1 MMDLQEGISSAPS
14 RRTALLTMLRER
26 RLEYIPATTYGVDR
40 FSHEWMARDPSFH
53 RVLEFTDRYDHI
65 FVLHLSYYAS
75 FGVTDVLGLWDR
87 DALDRE
93 VRVEGGATHYHL
105 KLHTPR
111 GDLTANYTENEG
123 MRTVWRHDHLMKT
136 DEDVDRFLS
145 APFVP
150 NPPDLDTFRRT
161 REALGES
168 GLMEI
173 ETPTPLCLVVEN
185 MPYDQ
190 FMVRALQDPVRVEA
204 LLDRASELIARWLQ
218 ALLEAGFGP
227 VFRFF
232 GPEYAAPPM
241 MSPRFFQKVVVDRD
255 RPLIELI
262 HRYGGFV
269 RYHCHGPIARIVDDM
284 LAMGVDMTDPCEP
297 PPSGDIP
304 LRELADRVGR
314 DMILMGNIQLD
325 AIERAEPE
333 EIDRQVA
340 QAIEEVGGR
349 APLILCTTAFP
360 VTTPLPA
367 VTERNLIQYLLS
379 AEKHGGKGRPVQ
391 P

>member
-1 MMDLQEGISSAPS
+1 MMELQEGISSAPS

-26 RLEYIPATTYGVDR
+26 RLEYVPATTYGVDR

-75 FGVTDVLGLWDR
+75 FGVTDVLGLWDP

-105 KLHTPR
+105 NLHTPR

-123 MRTVWRHDHLMKT
+123 MRTVWRHEPLMKT
-136 DEDVDRFLS
+136 DEDIDRFLS

-204 LLDRASELIARWLQ
+204 LLDRASELIALWLQ

-241 MSPRFFQKVVVDRD
+241 MSPKFFKKVVVDRD
-255 RPLIELI
+255 RPLIDLI
-262 HRYGGFV
+262 HRHGGFV

-360 VTTPLPA
+360 VTTPLPG
-367 VTERNLIQYLLS
+367 VTEHNLIQYLLS

>member
-1 MMDLQEGISSAPS
+1 VEGQEERTATGS
-14 RRTALLTMLRER
+14 RRTALLRLLRER
-26 RLEYIPATTYGVDR
+26 RLEYVPATTYGVDR
-40 FSHEWMARDPSFH
+40 FSHAWMARDPSFG
-53 RVLEFTDRYDHI
+53 RVLEYTDRYDHV

-75 FGVTDVLGLWDR
+75 FGVTDVLGLWDPG
-87 DALDRE
+87 ALTQE
-93 VRVEGGATHYHL
+93 VRQEGGTTHYHL
-105 KLHTPR
+105 TLHTPR

-136 DEDVDRFLS
+136 DEDIDRFLS

-150 NPPDLDTFRRT
+150 NPPDLDAFQQTRT
-161 REALGES
+161 ALGER
-168 GLMEI
+168 GVMEI

-218 ALLEAGFGP
+218 SLLEAGLGP

-241 MSPRFFQKVVVDRD
+241 MSPRFFKKVVVDRD
-255 RPLIELI
+255 RPLIDLI
-262 HRYGGFV
+262 HRHGGFV

-304 LRELADRVGR
+304 LRELATRVGR
-314 DMILMGNIQLD
+314 DMILVGNIQLD

-340 QAIEEVGGR
+340 EAIADVGDR
-349 APLILCTTAFP
+349 APFILCPTAFP
-360 VTTPLPA
+360 VTSPLPA
-367 VTERNLIQYLLS
+367 VTERNLIQFLLS
-379 AEKHGGKGRPVQ
+379 AEKHGGRG
-391 P
+391 

>member
-1 MMDLQEGISSAPS
+1 MDQQEGNSAAPS
-14 RRTALLTMLRER
+14 RREALLELLRGR
-26 RLEYIPATTYGVDR
+26 RLGYVPATTYGVDR
-40 FSHEWMARDPSFH
+40 FSHEWMARDPSFR
-53 RVLEFTDRYDHI
+53 RVLEHTDQYDHI

-75 FGVTDVLGLWDR
+75 FGVTDVLGLWDPG
-87 DALDRE
+87 ALEQE
-93 VRVEGGATHYHL
+93 VRQEGGATHYHMT
-105 KLHTPR
+105 LHTPR

-136 DEDVDRFLS
+136 DGDIDRFLS

-150 NPPDLDTFRRT
+150 NPPNIEAFERT
-161 REALGES
+161 REALGER
-168 GLMEI
+168 GVMEV

-190 FMVRALQDPVRVEA
+190 FMVRALQDPARVEA
-204 LLDRASELIARWLQ
+204 LLDHASELIARWLES
-218 ALLEAGFGP
+218 LLSAGFGP

-241 MSPRFFQKVVVDRD
+241 MSPKLFRKVVVERD
-255 RPLIELI
+255 QPLIEQV
-262 HRYGGFV
+262 HRHGGFV

-284 LAMGVDMTDPCEP
+284 LALGVDMTDPCEP

-304 LRELADRVGR
+304 FRELANRVGR
-314 DMILMGNIQLD
+314 NMILMGNIQLD

-340 QAIEEVGGR
+340 GAIEAVGDR

-360 VTTPLPA
+360 VTSPLPA
-367 VTERNLIQYLLS
+367 VTERNLIQFLLS
-379 AEKHGGKGRPVQ
+379 AEKHGGRG
-391 P
+391 